1 MSSGWLVLRLSYAA
15 TLQARADERLREG
28 LPQLPIITNCDNPHN
43 WIRGIRQLR
52 VNVQMGVAAGT
63 QIEIVREHVEIALRK
78 LSALAAADQSPSLR
92 LSGSKSSATDATDT
106 GASVSRD

>member
-15 TLQARADERLREG
+15 TLQATADERLGEG
-28 LPQLPIITNCDNPHN
+28 LQRPIITNCDNPHN

-52 VNVQMGVAAGT
+52 VNMQMGVVAGT

-78 LSALAAADQSPSLR
+78 LSA
-92 LSGSKSSATDATDT
+92 
-106 GASVSRD
+106 

>member
-15 TLQARADERLREG
+15 TLQATADERLGAG
-28 LPQLPIITNCDNPHN
+28 LQHQPPIITNCDNPHN

-52 VNVQMGVAAGT
+52 VNMQMGVVAGT

-78 LSALAAADQSPSLR
+78 LSA
-92 LSGSKSSATDATDT
+92 
-106 GASVSRD
+106 